1 MGSRRGKTGSVVG
14 CAAIQRHHVRSVI
27 VEGRDEVNMRFRSWS
42 TRSRTTCGRSK
53 GETRSAWGS
62 AASEQDTHRLW
73 TVEGQA
79 EVSMWFHSY
88 PTTSRTSCDQGR
100 AEVSMRFCSYL
111 TMTRTG
117 CGSQMA
123 RGVNN
128 VTRQL
133 LSDITYILWAVEGRD
148 EVNVWFYSYPM
159 GRHTSCRRWKGG
171 TGQYA
176 FCRDLTKSHTSCRQS
191 KGQVRSTGGSADV
204 Q

>member
-1 MGSRRGKTGSVVG
+1 VVDRRARRGQHGVLQL
-14 CAAIQRHHVRSVI
+14 A
-27 VEGRDEVNMRFRSWS
+27 
-42 TRSRTTCGRSK
+42 SK
-53 GETRSAWGS
+53 I
-62 AASEQDTHRLW
+62 THRLW

-79 EVSMWFHSY
+79 EVSMWFYSY
-88 PTTSRTSCDQGR
+88 PTTSRTSCDRGR

-176 FCRDLTKSHTSCRQS
+176 FCRDLTRSHTSCRQS
-191 KGQVRSTGGSADV
+191 KGQVRSTGGSADI